1 MTPFKGQLLFILFYL
16 DPVVVLDFQSLYPS
30 IIIGKLLPGV
40 LKVNTLVNY
49 NFNGDRIFLE

>member
-1 MTPFKGQLLFILFYL
+1 MTPLKGQLLFILFYL